1 LYQIVLMF
9 SLLGLASIPLAA
21 DAFGHGLGADQAPPI
36 SFEGMDVTVRTEL
49 TPYDITVG
57 EIDDANM
64 NVRFFDTLTNTTL
77 NDVAYRIEVYRSGD
91 LLARDQFYDVDG
103 DLDVEVRPVFGCTEL
118 KLWQCTTF
126 FGERHPI
133 AGGLFA
139 RGEGRPVIQGPIFDK
154 GGLYNIQVI
163 IEGASSPKT
172 LVADPLE
179 FETFVSVAQEQDFI
193 IQTAQAQEIPVVVK
207 TYYDDITSF
216 EYSDSNNAIAFEMPF
231 DWDPEYISQVQV
243 VHQEIRIPK
252 SFDPYA
258 NGTNHKGYVNG
269 IELDDRILLLDPYSD
284 EDTNIIHFLVT
295 VDELKRINDLSGPSN
310 HDTGRMTFE
319 LVPQGEAV
327 KNSLE
332 FNLVNP
338 DTGDPV
344 GSAVNISWDSKHGAG
359 DEIPFHFT
367 FFDESGNLLR
377 DVKYAY
383 YVADNN
389 DNIIMSAGDDP
400 NNLGIDAT
408 EGIDVQKILIPT
420 PDTYKIE
427 VWLLGQGLD
436 FDPTYYGV
444 VSTIIEVGPSSGIA
458 DTVEPPPVPQS
469 DDITIPSW
477 VKNNARL
484 WSDGEIDDATFVLGI
499 EYMIKQGII
508 TVPGTDVTA
517 DAPAEIP
524 SWVKSNARLW
534 SDGLIDDQ
542 TFAGGLQWLVASGI
556 IAV

>member
-1 LYQIVLMF
+1 MF
-9 SLLGLASIPLAA
+9 SLLGLASIPFAA

-64 NVRFFDTLTNTTL
+64 SVRFFDTLTNANL

-91 LLARDQFYDVDG
+91 LLAREKFYDVDG
-103 DLDVEVRPVFGCTEL
+103 DLDVEIRPVFGCKEL
-118 KLWQCTTF
+118 KLWHCTEY
-126 FGERHPI
+126 FGEDHPI

-139 RGEGRPVIQGPIFDK
+139 RGEGRPIIQGPIFDK

-163 IEGASSPKT
+163 VEGASSPKT

-179 FETFVSVAQEQDFI
+179 FETFVSVAQEQDFV
-193 IQTAQAQEIPVVVK
+193 IQTAHAQEIPVVVK

-216 EYSDSNNAIAFEMPF
+216 EYSDSNNAITFEMPF

-243 VHQEIRIPK
+243 VHEEIRIPK

-258 NGTNHKGYVNG
+258 VGTDFQGYVNG
-269 IELDDRILLLDPYSD
+269 IEVDNRVLLLDPYTHD
-284 EDTNIIHFLVT
+284 DTNIIHFLVT
-295 VDELKRINDLSGPSN
+295 GDELERVNDLLGSSN
-310 HDTGRMTFE
+310 HQTGKMTFE

-338 DTGDPV
+338 DTDDPV
-344 GSAVNISWDSKHGAG
+344 GSTVNISWDSKYGAG

-400 NNLGIDAT
+400 NNLGVDAT
-408 EGIDVQKILIPT
+408 EGIDVQKISIPT
-420 PDTYKIE
+420 QDTYRIE

-444 VSTIIEVGPSSGIA
+444 VSTPIEVGPSSGIA
-458 DTVEPPPVPQS
+458 DTPPAQQPDEIS
-469 DDITIPSW
+469 IPPW
-477 VKNNARL
+477 VKSNAGI
-484 WSDGEIDDATFVLGI
+484 WSEGLIDDATFVSGI
-499 EYMIKQGII
+499 EYMIKERII
-508 TVPGTDVTA
+508 TVPETGP
-517 DAPAEIP
+517 APGARAEIP
-524 SWVKSNARLW
+524 PWVKSNAGIW
-534 SDGLIDDQ
+534 SEGLIDDQ
-542 TFAGGLQWLVASGI
+542 TFANGLQWLIANGI
-556 IAV
+556 IVV